1 MNIHFNPAILGF
13 TRYQGFDPSPNDEN
27 VKCFNVA
34 VLNALE
40 KLKQIL
46 WQQQHWIVQ

>member
-1 MNIHFNPAILGF
+1 MPVKA
-13 TRYQGFDPSPNDEN
+13 PSGMLKHEKSNDEN

-40 KLKQIL
+40 KMEQIL